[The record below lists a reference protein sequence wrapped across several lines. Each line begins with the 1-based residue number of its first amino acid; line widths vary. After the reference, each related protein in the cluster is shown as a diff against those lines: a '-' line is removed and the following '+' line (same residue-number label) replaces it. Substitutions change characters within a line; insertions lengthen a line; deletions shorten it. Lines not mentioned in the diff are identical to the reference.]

1 MTPRL
6 DLRFLRL
13 TIVLAAATF
22 GCSAPDRRAAADTP
36 QVFEV
41 ALTAAT
47 PAGLPACTKALQGTT
62 AATESP
68 AGIWT
73 CQGTWVAIPCTNGLG
88 GAVAYASATKSL
100 WACTAGQWVNVVL
113 PGGPQGQPGEKG
125 AMGAPG
131 KDGKAGATSIVAQT
145 VEPPGANCAGGG
157 TKIASGV
164 DGDGD
169 GSLTEGEIKKV
180 TYVCN
185 GAAGPAGASG
195 RPGMLVTVS
204 PEPAGANCPAGGQ
217 RIGVGVDTNGNG
229 RLDDNESTF
238 SFVCNGG
245 AAPPSD
251 DGSGTPPPT
260 VPCVNATPNNLN
272 PAPNPVVEVAPG
284 SPVLVSGTIADADG
298 ATSLMVNGVTMPL
311 GRDGSF
317 VVPVTSRYGLNHV
330 AFEASDAARI
340 VVRTGICSFLVADQF
355 VDEGAPLAGGVAL
368 RLGQA
373 AIDDGDR
380 TGPINSLADALATA
394 LNSEGVPTA
403 LDTALTAANPLK
415 PLGCDEKAG
424 ASCLQESEVR
434 YISLSLPGP
443 NSVSASPVAGGVKVH
458 ARFEAPVVRLRVSGH
473 TAFIV
478 PFDTTGDVTIGFIE
492 VDTTFDLGPDG
503 AGKLHAG
510 SRSGSTVVTV
520 GDINTNFPGVDGF
533 IINLAADVANNS
545 LKDTLRDAVQDAVT
559 ANFNSTLGAIVS
571 NLNVLGLAASF
582 TVPRFDGTAAT
593 PITFDAG
600 VSSVDASAAR
610 LLVGAS
616 SRFTAPAAHTRQ
628 PNRVPVP
635 PGAVLLDPDG
645 TQPVAVAE
653 HIAVLQ
659 QALQAHWRGGGL
671 DGAVAMERGANVTFV
686 TPLPP
691 IVFVKNDG
699 SVGIDLRVDITLSMP
714 TLFAVPIHVLATM
727 RATASVTY
735 ANDDLVF
742 RVTSWDEFSFVSDVI
757 AISSSVARTLEDI
770 FVTLMAQM
778 AERSLNDVLPRLPI
792 PTFTIPDALGAY
804 GLPAGAKLGL
814 IGATM
819 TTSGR
824 HAVLRGGFG
833 VR

>member
-1 MTPRL
+1 MTSRL
-6 DLRFLRL
+6 DPRFLGL
-13 TIVLAAATF
+13 TIALAAATF
-22 GCSAPDRRAAADTP
+22 GCAAPDRRAADTP

-47 PAGLPACTKALQGTT
+47 PAGLPQCTKALQGTT

-251 DGSGTPPPT
+251 DGSATPPPT

-380 TGPINSLADALATA
+380 TGPSTAWRTRSPRRSTAKASPPRSTPPSPPRTRSSRSAATRRPGPPA
-394 LNSEGVPTA
+394 SRRARFVTSACRSPAPTA
-403 LDTALTAANPLK
+403 SALRRSPAASRCTP
-415 PLGCDEKAG
+415 
-424 ASCLQESEVR
+424 
-434 YISLSLPGP
+434 
-443 NSVSASPVAGGVKVH
+443 VSRRPWCGFASPATLPSS
-458 ARFEAPVVRLRVSGH
+458 F
-473 TAFIV
+473 
-478 PFDTTGDVTIGFIE
+478 
-492 VDTTFDLGPDG
+492 
-503 AGKLHAG
+503 
-510 SRSGSTVVTV
+510 RS
-520 GDINTNFPGVDGF
+520 
-533 IINLAADVANNS
+533 
-545 LKDTLRDAVQDAVT
+545 
-559 ANFNSTLGAIVS
+559 
-571 NLNVLGLAASF
+571 
-582 TVPRFDGTAAT
+582 T
-593 PITFDAG
+593 P
-600 VSSVDASAAR
+600 
-610 LLVGAS
+610 
-616 SRFTAPAAHTRQ
+616 
-628 PNRVPVP
+628 
-635 PGAVLLDPDG
+635 
-645 TQPVAVAE
+645 
-653 HIAVLQ
+653 
-659 QALQAHWRGGGL
+659 
-671 DGAVAMERGANVTFV
+671 
-686 TPLPP
+686 
-691 IVFVKNDG
+691 
-699 SVGIDLRVDITLSMP
+699 
-714 TLFAVPIHVLATM
+714 
-727 RATASVTY
+727 
-735 ANDDLVF
+735 
-742 RVTSWDEFSFVSDVI
+742 RVT
-757 AISSSVARTLEDI
+757 
-770 FVTLMAQM
+770 
-778 AERSLNDVLPRLPI
+778 
-792 PTFTIPDALGAY
+792 
-804 GLPAGAKLGL
+804 
-814 IGATM
+814 
-819 TTSGR
+819 
-824 HAVLRGGFG
+824 
-833 VR
+833 